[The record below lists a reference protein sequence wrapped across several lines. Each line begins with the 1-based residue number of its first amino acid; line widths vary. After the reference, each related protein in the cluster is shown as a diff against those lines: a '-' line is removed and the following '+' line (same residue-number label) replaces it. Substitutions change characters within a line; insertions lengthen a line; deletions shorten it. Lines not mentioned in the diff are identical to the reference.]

1 MVITMWMPTD
11 KEVSELIAI
20 NNDISTPELVEQYRV
35 LAPIYLD
42 YANEYCNQELTA
54 EISNVKVFIA
64 KAIQFYTQ
72 EAGLTSESMG
82 SVSYSYA
89 TDLPLSV
96 LKPLK
101 PFKRLRW

>member
-1 MVITMWMPTD
+1 MWTPTD
-11 KEVSELIAI
+11 EEVCELIAI
-20 NNDISTPELVEQYRV
+20 NDDISTPERVETYKI

-42 YANEYCNQELTA
+42 YAIDYCNQELTV
-54 EISNVKVFIA
+54 ENSNVKVFIA

-72 EAGLTSESMG
+72 KAGLTARSMG

-89 TDLPLSV
+89 TDLPSSI

-101 PFKRLRW
+101 PFKKLRW